1 MTDSKQQTPFTASS
15 AMRLIFET
23 TLRLAVPAIGGT
35 ILGVWADNAFD
46 TKPWLTV
53 IGVTLGAA
61 AAVWLVAKQIK
72 KVTGA

>member
-23 TLRLAVPAIGGT
+23 TFRLAVPAIGGT

-53 IGVTLGAA
+53 VGVTLGAA

>member
-1 MTDSKQQTPFTASS
+1 
-15 AMRLIFET
+15 MRLIFET
-23 TLRLAVPAIGGT
+23 TFRLAVPAIGGT